1 MVILFFTYKCVVQI
15 HGCFVVVVVIVTV
28 VQQVVAHFVVALGS
42 PVLELEPV
50 AVVDLEPAV
59 VVLLLLCG
67 QNTAFNILTFVI
79 VIIVIENIWHV
90 ALLPKSLPNR
100 AAAPTTLKKFV

>member
-1 MVILFFTYKCVVQI
+1 MRLSNTWVLCCCYSNSNCCATSC
-15 HGCFVVVVVIVTV
+15 
-28 VQQVVAHFVVALGS
+28 AHFVVALGS